1 MSTAFRDEEE
11 NVAFNGY
18 TSETPGPDSAP
29 IPNKAIGDQY
39 TKEGYALP
47 RAILATEK
55 EAAAA

>member
-39 TKEGYALP
+39 TKEGLSL
-47 RAILATEK
+47 IHI
-55 EAAAA
+55 